1 MKRRLIIVAFLA
13 LSFSSFA
20 EMRWTKSE
28 SNSPE
33 NLHEAKIVYI
43 GEVNSRLVSEIISA
57 INDINNNY
65 PAVKV
70 IELYISS
77 FGGSMESGYLAYAEC

>member
-33 NLHEAKIVYI
+33 NLHEAK
-43 GEVNSRLVSEIISA
+43 
-57 INDINNNY
+57 
-65 PAVKV
+65 
-70 IELYISS
+70 SS
-77 FGGSMESGYLAYAEC
+77 TLAKSTHV